1 MHDVYL
7 SLGSNIDDREKNIIN
22 AIKLLGK
29 ILTIKKVSSI
39 YETEPVGF
47 KEQEYFYN
55 LVLKVFTDLTPFELL
70 QSIEQIENKLGKK
83 IKRRWGPRS
92 IDIDIL
98 YYGNEII
105 ESEELI
111 IPHSLINERRFVL
124 IPMSEIAEEFVC
136 PRTNLKISEILKN
149 YKKEESVIKIKNN
162 TFFQR

>member
-47 KEQEYFYN
+47 KEQKYFYN

-70 QSIEQIENKLGKK
+70 QSVEQIENKLGKK

-105 ESEELI
+105 ESEELTV
-111 IPHSLINERRFVL
+111 PHPLINERRFVL
-124 IPMSEIAEEFVC
+124 VPMSEIAEEFVC
-136 PRTNLKISEILKN
+136 PKTNLKVSDILKN
-149 YKKEESVIKIKNN
+149 CKNEESVIKIKNN
-162 TFFQR
+162 TFLQR